1 MGGSTQETFLYRK
14 GAEKKMP
21 AGGMRGR
28 ELSEWG
34 KTETRVRH
42 RLRTRGLSTMQNNA
56 FLSVSE

>member
-1 MGGSTQETFLYRK
+1 
-14 GAEKKMP
+14 MP

-42 RLRTRGLSTMQNNA
+42 GLRTRGLSTMQKNA
-56 FLSVSE
+56 FLSVCEELEYDVAFLI